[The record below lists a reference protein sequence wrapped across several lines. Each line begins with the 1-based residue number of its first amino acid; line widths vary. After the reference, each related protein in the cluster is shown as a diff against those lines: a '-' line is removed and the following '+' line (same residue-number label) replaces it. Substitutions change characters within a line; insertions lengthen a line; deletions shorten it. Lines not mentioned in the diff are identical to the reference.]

1 MADSQLLTA
10 ALSQFARTLAQG
22 FAIGD
27 VLHDL
32 VERVTVVLG
41 VDCAGVSVQ
50 DSGELRFVTAV
61 SEQAAILERAQ
72 EALQAGPCVDAW
84 RSGVAVVLP
93 DLRKEPHR
101 WGRYAQT
108 ASEAG
113 IIAIVSIPMH
123 RDSENIG
130 ALDLY
135 SSTPETGQA
144 TIWPLPPP

>member
-72 EALQAGPCVDAW
+72 EALQAGPWTRGGRAW
-84 RSGVAVVLP
+84 QSSSPTCARSRTG
-93 DLRKEPHR
+93 
-101 WGRYAQT
+101 
-108 ASEAG
+108 
-113 IIAIVSIPMH
+113 
-123 RDSENIG
+123 G
-130 ALDLY
+130 AATRRRQARPG
-135 SSTPETGQA
+135 SSPS
-144 TIWPLPPP
+144 